1 MDQYYDSQQSIYN
14 KNSNIT
20 KQLIKVGTVN
30 KIYIKLCAIQFR
42 GIMWFSMNIKNIN
55 KWVTSLISKMELF
68 SFLNKTHFDYIYFL
82 RYKLTSSPRLVSIT
96 AFRTATLY
104 CKLFPCNSQRNTG
117 YQIMVHSL
125 VFKRIME
132 NASILWHVH
141 KL

>member
-1 MDQYYDSQQSIYN
+1 VDQYYDRQQSIYN

-30 KIYIKLCAIQFR
+30 KIYIKLCAIKFQYEYQ
-42 GIMWFSMNIKNIN
+42 KH
-55 KWVTSLISKMELF
+55 KMELF

-132 NASILWHVH
+132 NTSILWHVH